1 MRDDPFRDHWLHFQH
16 EECTCTNCD
25 AVRKHHAI
33 PGALCVRSSKKMVAT
48 WPIDGMNVWGPSPD
62 NGMPFVIIG
71 PSIPGTCGHR
81 SDAIVILAQVDGR
94 IAPCLTLEQWPTAIG
109 IETRMR

>member
-33 PGALCVRSSKKMVAT
+33 PSALCVRSSKKMVAT

-94 IAPCLTLEQWPTAIG
+94 IAPCLTLEQWPTAD
-109 IETRMR
+109 RKSVV